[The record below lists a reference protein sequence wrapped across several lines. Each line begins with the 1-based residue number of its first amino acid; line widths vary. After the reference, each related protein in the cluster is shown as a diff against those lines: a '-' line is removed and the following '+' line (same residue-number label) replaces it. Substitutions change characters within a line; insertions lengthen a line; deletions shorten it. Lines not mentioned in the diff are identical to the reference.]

1 MPHWL
6 NQLNRL
12 KDFDYLGPD
21 VLSVQVLLPRKA
33 EFLSS
38 LQFSS
43 ASSWD
48 REAIFFQF
56 FIFPPRISIFVDT
69 FNELFFLISTLKFL
83 EDVHF
88 LTIYIHM
95 IEMATRP
102 PVPLVTGRP
111 LVHFFVLVGAEV
123 EKYEWFLVFDDGGF
137 PIIAAWP
144 NFDDGRARS
153 ERRSRQE
160 NSERK
165 NHRFLRCYRPTP
177 FFA

>member
-1 MPHWL
+1 
-6 NQLNRL
+6 
-12 KDFDYLGPD
+12 
-21 VLSVQVLLPRKA
+21 
-33 EFLSS
+33 
-38 LQFSS
+38 
-43 ASSWD
+43 
-48 REAIFFQF
+48 
-56 FIFPPRISIFVDT
+56 
-69 FNELFFLISTLKFL
+69 
-83 EDVHF
+83 
-88 LTIYIHM
+88 M